1 MKHYQTRIAFAEKE
15 IKRWARTLYIVTD
28 TLPAGQLANLKPLHK
43 LNQANRIRKHYI
55 AKNYEYVR
63 ARMKDKS
70 EYYHINVPPQPTNT
84 RPLTE
89 EEIKTGEV
97 KINLHK

>member
-15 IKRWARTLYIVTD
+15 IKRCARAIYIIGSDFTISPD
-28 TLPAGQLANLKPLHK
+28 YYIYK

-63 ARMKDKS
+63 ARMKDKR
-70 EYYHINVPPQPTNT
+70 ECRAKELGDFNN
-84 RPLTE
+84 PLTPL
-89 EEIKTGEV
+89 G
-97 KINLHK
+97 